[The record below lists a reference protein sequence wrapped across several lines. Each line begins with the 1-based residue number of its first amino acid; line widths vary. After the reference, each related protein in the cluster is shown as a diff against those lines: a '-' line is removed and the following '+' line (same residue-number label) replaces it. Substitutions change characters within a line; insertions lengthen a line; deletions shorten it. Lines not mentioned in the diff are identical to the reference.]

1 MSNGQSVK
9 IWLNAFIPG
18 DIPGLTNIVP
28 GSGLHADKT
37 MIPGPTPVNDCFL
50 TDQRSFSANP
60 SASSRMHSEIE
71 IDLTVPR
78 IVSEFHRCDLT
89 VPRIVSEFHRCDPTI
104 EVDCEDGDEECNSS
118 ANTGRMK
125 FLNFRSTSI
134 VAVNIVGAANNPC
147 FTGSPDIDYEGTIE
161 ITIDPSTQIVSVAFS
176 GRIEPFPAFEM
187 YATLNGGSS
196 MPIFRESPVP
206 GATPRDLFRDANRP
220 VSGRVEL

>member
-28 GSGLHADKT
+28 GSGSHAGKT

-78 IVSEFHRCDLT
+78 IVSEFHRCD
-89 VPRIVSEFHRCDPTI
+89 PTI

-134 VAVNIVGAANNPC
+134 VAVDIVGAANNPC

-206 GATPRDLFRDANRP
+206 GATPRDLFGDANRP